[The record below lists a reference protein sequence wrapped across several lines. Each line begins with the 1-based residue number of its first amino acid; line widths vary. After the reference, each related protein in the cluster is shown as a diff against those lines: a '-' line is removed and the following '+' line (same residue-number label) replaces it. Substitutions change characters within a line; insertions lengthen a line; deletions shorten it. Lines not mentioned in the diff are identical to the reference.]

1 MASVNVVHL
10 LGNVGRDPDVRVF
23 NDGNSIANVTI
34 ATSRKWRD
42 KDTGDQKEET
52 EWSRVVFYGKMA
64 DVVGKYVNK
73 GNPLYVRGRLRTRK
87 YEKDGQDHYAT
98 EIVAEDMQLL
108 GGRPD
113 GERREQTR
121 EEPRQ
126 QQRQQPRQAASF
138 DDMDSDIPF

>member
-126 QQRQQPRQAASF
+126 KPQPRQAASF